1 MNTLKTVLTVIL
13 VTCAVT
19 TASANCAGTLRGCPD
34 VYLVVPKER
43 GLNLDI
49 YRNQAN
55 QTPASDARRNAQTYQ
70 QGQLQMREMIQRQR
84 ENEIRLQQLAKEQER
99 EELIRQ
105 AYQASTDSNGNLDEQ
120 ALYKNLVKAGQ
131 ADIIPAL
138 RKEFDARR
146 DAAEGE
152 SALAEVMTKLRDK
165 IEANRKAEE
174 ALVRRDLPPG
184 FMTELWDKSATRQE
198 VDEELARQY
207 QLAKPRLET
216 LPREE
221 WSREDWILD
230 AWGREAGQRN
240 TEAKTVGDTQ

>member
-1 MNTLKTVLTVIL
+1 MKTLKTVLTVIL

-138 RKEFDARR
+138 RKEFDAKR
-146 DAAEGE
+146 A
-152 SALAEVMTKLRDK
+152 V
-165 IEANRKAEE
+165 AEE
-174 ALVRRDLPPG
+174 EFARRNLPPG
-184 FMTELWDKSATRQE
+184 FITELWDKSATRQE
-198 VDEELARQY
+198 IEEEFARRY
-207 QLAKPRLET
+207 LLAKPRLET

-230 AWGREAGQRN
+230 TWGRKAEQRN
-240 TEAKTVGDTQ
+240 TELKTIGDTLAP